1 MLININFSEARRK
14 MYKTLHNS
22 RPQRNP
28 HTWPLNQL
36 EKVPWGIKIIEVIE
50 LSTDLVLQF

>member
-1 MLININFSEARRK
+1 